1 MRSLNK
7 LVVMATLA
15 MFLSLSLGACSKS
28 EPSLIEGHPW
38 IGQAA
43 PLFSLERYASEAET
57 GDVVSLRD
65 LRGHFVVIHFATSW

>member
-1 MRSLNK
+1 MRSMYK

-15 MFLSLSLGACSKS
+15 VFLALPLAACSKS
-28 EPSLIEGHPW
+28 EPSLTEGHPW

-43 PLFSLERYASEAET
+43 PLFSLERYAGETET

-65 LRGHFVVIHFATSW
+65 LRGRFVVIHFATSW

>member
-1 MRSLNK
+1 MRSMNK
-7 LVVMATLA
+7 LVVTATLA
-15 MFLSLSLGACSKS
+15 MFLSLALAACSKS
-28 EPSLIEGHPW
+28 EPSLIDGHPW

-43 PLFSLERYASEAET
+43 PLFSLERYAGENET